1 MVILP
6 TNKLMIAITCAISK
20 LSINFDENKNVD
32 TGEIDQLM
40 FSRFWFY

>member
-6 TNKLMIAITCAISK
+6 TNELMIAITCVISG

-32 TGEIDQLM
+32 TGEID
-40 FSRFWFY
+40 